1 MQADIDG
8 RQSTQL
14 GRCPLCTT
22 ALIRNSAAP
31 SRRMMVTCPSCGY
44 SAPFISRQTHDASSV
59 RRRSTLTGSSV
70 WIDPAISP
78 YFSSEQNIEPP
89 VYPVTSVNSNGANRQ
104 ASRKPQPNPST
115 PIPSRASAQPSSHIK
130 VRPKYGRSTPP
141 LEEETDLTDTP
152 TLPQPTMWQYET
164 PDFEIE
170 SSLPTLSLIVDAPT
184 HPEVPMPI
192 APRTTRRLAR
202 SDEIDSVQASNKI
215 VDIDEIET
223 GLARREQPTKQIVDI
238 DEIDRVQTKV
248 VDIDEIETGL
258 ARREQPTKQIVDID
272 EIDTLPPPIE
282 LQKSSLPVPA
292 PSPSLWSLRESGQA
306 PPFAVTVKP
315 PTTPVLS
322 PLSAEDRLAELERS
336 RLLRATNQLEK
347 ATADVP
353 SSWTAGGASGSAYA
367 RRIAEGT
374 KNRQYRHTA
383 SFHGLDHVRWWLLH
397 PGRIESLLWFGGTML
412 LMVVTFVLLLATAVS
427 LSWVTP
433 DFQPQSSLTSP
444 FQSGPTSTVS
454 SGSGNDGNTS
464 HANKPTVVTMNGLT
478 LTLLSSGPLVAG
490 QPIHLQGKDF
500 TARGT
505 VLFTN
510 EKGQPVL
517 DINSQSSVIEVDTQG
532 GFNAL
537 LDDSGWT
544 AGQHMIRVEDMVSSR
559 SVNVTVVLVAGPF
572 GKKSTPTAT
581 ASTGGTFP
589 TPVNQTP
596 VPVSPTPRVS
606 PTVQPSPSVTP
617 TQTKPTPTPT
627 MGVTPTAT
635 PIQTPTVGV
644 TPSSTSGA
652 TGSKNGL
659 QLIAANVADGTVHT
673 ALDSWLW
680 LIIVG
685 CSVALALLG
694 LAGFI
699 HKRV

>member
-31 SRRMMVTCPSCGY
+31 SWRMMVTCPSCGY
-44 SAPFISRQTHDASSV
+44 SAPLISRQTHDASSV

-238 DEIDRVQTKV
+238 DEIDTV
-248 VDIDEIETGL
+248 
-258 ARREQPTKQIVDID
+258 
-272 EIDTLPPPIE
+272 PPPIE

-433 DFQPQSSLTSP
+433 DFQLQSSLTSP

-464 HANKPTVVTMNGLT
+464 HANKPTVVT
-478 LTLLSSGPLVAG
+478 
-490 QPIHLQGKDF
+490 
-500 TARGT
+500 
-505 VLFTN
+505 
-510 EKGQPVL
+510 
-517 DINSQSSVIEVDTQG
+517 
-532 GFNAL
+532 
-537 LDDSGWT
+537 
-544 AGQHMIRVEDMVSSR
+544 
-559 SVNVTVVLVAGPF
+559 
-572 GKKSTPTAT
+572 
-581 ASTGGTFP
+581 
-589 TPVNQTP
+589 
-596 VPVSPTPRVS
+596 
-606 PTVQPSPSVTP
+606 
-617 TQTKPTPTPT
+617 
-627 MGVTPTAT
+627 
-635 PIQTPTVGV
+635 
-644 TPSSTSGA
+644 
-652 TGSKNGL
+652 
-659 QLIAANVADGTVHT
+659 
-673 ALDSWLW
+673 
-680 LIIVG
+680 
-685 CSVALALLG
+685 
-694 LAGFI
+694 
-699 HKRV
+699 